1 VNCAPGLDEDQGWN
15 DITETVTVDVDDGS
29 RDEAELDEA
38 ELVQRPEQGNYGKLT
53 VNEFHVI
60 FF

>member
-53 VNEFHVI
+53 VK
-60 FF
+60 